1 MSSNDAHDPTLTDER
16 LREQKRV
23 ADFLAAPRK
32 KRRSYI
38 VTALTQNTASEYRN
52 SIEHYVRVNFKSVA
66 LSHARNIEELKKA
79 FGRQVVMVVY
89 DDEFTDL
96 DTGLNMINVLK
107 RKKSAVPSSILFL
120 TRQPSALIQ
129 EYNKIL
135 LPFHESDDYLVLER
149 TDSPIIFSKI
159 KAGLTNQSRRRSRRY
174 KVDVPVS
181 YFALNDDKFFNGRLT
196 DLSIHGALLETT
208 DTRLFVNEE
217 QVKISIPAGNF
228 LNAAEGDYLKL
239 SARVRRV
246 HIGGN
251 MAGISFEH
259 VSEKQLLRLTAYLSS
274 LVNEQVTKAVLSLKL
289 KQVK

>member
-1 MSSNDAHDPTLTDER
+1 MSSNDGHEPTLTDER

-38 VTALTQNTASEYRN
+38 VTALTQNTASDYRN
-52 SIEHYVRVNFKSVA
+52 SIEHFVRVNFKSVA
-66 LSHARNIEELKKA
+66 LSHARNVEELKKA
-79 FGRQVVMVVY
+79 FGRQVVMVIF
-89 DDEFTDL
+89 DDQFTDL
-96 DTGLNMINVLK
+96 ETGLEMISGLK

-120 TRQPSALIQ
+120 TRQPSALIA

-149 TDSPIIFSKI
+149 NETPVLFSKI
-159 KAGLTNQSRRRSRRY
+159 KAGLAQQSRRRSRRY
-174 KVDVPVS
+174 RVDLPVS
-181 YFALNDDKFFNGRLT
+181 YFALNDDKFYKGRLT
-196 DLSIHGALLETT
+196 DLSIHGAMLETIE
-208 DTRLFVNEE
+208 TRLFANEE
-217 QVKISIPAGNF
+217 QIKISIPAGSF

>member
-1 MSSNDAHDPTLTDER
+1 MSSNDSHDPTLTDER

-38 VTALTQNTASEYRN
+38 VTALTQNTASDFRN
-52 SIEHYVRVNFKSVA
+52 SIEHYVRVNFKYVA
-66 LSHARNIEELKKA
+66 LAHARNIDELKKA
-79 FGRQVVMVVY
+79 FGRQVIMVIY

-96 DTGLNMINVLK
+96 DTGLTMISGLK
-107 RKKSAVPSSILFL
+107 RKKTAVPSSILFL
-120 TRQPSALIQ
+120 TRQPSSLI
-129 EYNKIL
+129 EKYNKVL

-149 TDSPIIFSKI
+149 TEVPILFSKI
-159 KAGLTNQSRRRSRRY
+159 KLGLTQQSRRRSRRY
-174 KVDVPVS
+174 RVDVPVS
-181 YFALNDDKFFNGRLT
+181 YFALNDDKFFTGRLT
-196 DLSIHGALLETT
+196 DLSIHGAMLETN
-208 DTRLFVNEE
+208 DSRLFVSEE
-217 QVKISIPAGNF
+217 QIKISIPCGKF
-228 LNAAEGDYLKL
+228 LEAAEGDYLKL

-251 MAGISFEH
+251 MAGVSFEH

-274 LVNEQVTKAVLSLKL
+274 LVNEQVSKAVLSLKL

>member
-1 MSSNDAHDPTLTDER
+1 MSSNDSHDPTLTDER

-38 VTALTQNTASEYRN
+38 VTALTQNTASDFRN
-52 SIEHYVRVNFKSVA
+52 SIEHYVRVNFKNVA
-66 LSHARNIEELKKA
+66 LAHARNIDELKKA
-79 FGRQVVMVVY
+79 FGRQVIMVIY

-96 DTGLNMINVLK
+96 DTGLTMISGLK
-107 RKKSAVPSSILFL
+107 RKKTAVPSSILFL
-120 TRQPSALIQ
+120 TRQPSSLI
-129 EYNKIL
+129 EKYNKVL

-149 TDSPIIFSKI
+149 TEVPILFSKI
-159 KAGLTNQSRRRSRRY
+159 KSGLTQQSRRRSRRY
-174 KVDVPVS
+174 RVDVPVS

-196 DLSIHGALLETT
+196 DLSIHGAMLETS
-208 DTRLFVNEE
+208 DSRLFVYEE
-217 QVKISIPAGNF
+217 QIKISIPSGSF
-228 LNAAEGDYLKL
+228 LDAAEGDYLKL

-274 LVNEQVTKAVLSLKL
+274 LVNEQVSKAVLSAKL

>member
-38 VTALTQNTASEYRN
+38 VTALTQNTASDYRN
-52 SIEHYVRVNFKSVA
+52 SIEHFVRVNFKNVA
-66 LSHARNIEELKKA
+66 LSHARNVEELKKS
-79 FGRQVVMVVY
+79 FGRQVVLVIY

-96 DTGLNMINVLK
+96 ETGLEMISGLK
-107 RKKSAVPSSILFL
+107 RKKSAVSSSILFL
-120 TRQPSALIQ
+120 TRQPAALIE

-135 LPFHESDDYLVLER
+135 LPFHEADDYLVLER
-149 TDSPIIFSKI
+149 NETPVLFSKI
-159 KAGLTNQSRRRSRRY
+159 KAGLAQQSRRRSRRY
-174 KVDVPVS
+174 RVDLPVS
-181 YFALNDDKFFNGRLT
+181 YFALNDDKFYNGRLT
-196 DLSIHGALLETT
+196 DLSIHGAMLEAV

-217 QVKISIPAGNF
+217 QIKISIPAGSF

-246 HIGGN
+246 HVGGN

>member
-1 MSSNDAHDPTLTDER
+1 MSSNDTTDPTLTDER

-23 ADFLAAPRK
+23 SDFLAAPRK

-38 VTALTQNTASEYRN
+38 VTALTQSTASDYRN

-66 LSHARNIEELKKA
+66 LSHAKNIEELKKA

-96 DTGLNMINVLK
+96 ETGLNMINGLK

-120 TRQPSALIQ
+120 TRQPAALIE
-129 EYNKIL
+129 EYNKVL

-149 TDSPIIFSKI
+149 SEAPILFSKI
-159 KAGLTNQSRRRSRRY
+159 KAGLANQSRRRSRRY
-174 KVDVPVS
+174 RVDVPVS

-196 DLSIHGALLETT
+196 DLSIHGAMLETT

-217 QVKISIPAGNF
+217 QVKISIPSGSF
-228 LNAAEGDYLKL
+228 LNMSEGDYLKL

>member
-1 MSSNDAHDPTLTDER
+1 MSSNDGHDPTLTDER

-38 VTALTQNTASEYRN
+38 VTALTQNTASDYRN
-52 SIEHYVRVNFKSVA
+52 SIEHFVRVNFKNVA
-66 LSHARNIEELKKA
+66 LSHARNVEELKKA
-79 FGRQVVMVVY
+79 FGRQVVMVIF
-89 DDEFTDL
+89 DDQFTDL
-96 DTGLNMINVLK
+96 ETGLEMISGLK

-120 TRQPSALIQ
+120 TRQPSALIA

-149 TDSPIIFSKI
+149 NETPVLFSKI
-159 KAGLTNQSRRRSRRY
+159 KAGLAQQSRRRSRRY
-174 KVDVPVS
+174 RVDLPVS
-181 YFALNDDKFFNGRLT
+181 YFALNDDKFYKGRLT
-196 DLSIHGALLETT
+196 DLSIHGAMLETIE
-208 DTRLFVNEE
+208 TRLFANEE
-217 QVKISIPAGNF
+217 QIKISIPAGSF